1 MCKWQY
7 QRQFSSFLHTHPIV
21 FPLCYWARSQQ
32 AAGQKGAALLPKN
45 LSETPTPETCEP
57 QPYSLGVISPL

>member
-1 MCKWQY
+1 MTVSETIFK
-7 QRQFSSFLHTHPIV
+7 LPAHTSIV

-45 LSETPTPETCEP
+45 LPETPTPETCEP